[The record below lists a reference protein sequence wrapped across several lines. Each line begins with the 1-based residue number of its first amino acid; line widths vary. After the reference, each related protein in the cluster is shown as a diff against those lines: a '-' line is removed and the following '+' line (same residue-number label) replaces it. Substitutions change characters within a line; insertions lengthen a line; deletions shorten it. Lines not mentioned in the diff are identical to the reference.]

1 VAGLVLPATLVTDS
15 CVVSRPS
22 GVRTE
27 MENKTMRLI
36 LLGPPGAGKGT
47 QAALISKKFG
57 IPHIS
62 TGDML
67 REQVAAKTP
76 LGLQVKS
83 ILDAGDL
90 VTDEVIMK
98 IVESRLQREDC
109 VQGFL
114 LDGIPRTVNQAE
126 VLKEMLSKSSA
137 SVSKVI
143 QFVVP
148 QGVIVDRIR
157 KRGDSAEQ
165 ARTDDSVEVA
175 VRRYQVY
182 LTQTAPVADYYKG
195 QGCLIEVD
203 GVGAVEEVFE
213 RVSAV
218 LSA

>member
-1 VAGLVLPATLVTDS
+1 
-15 CVVSRPS
+15 
-22 GVRTE
+22 
-27 MENKTMRLI
+27 MRLI

-76 LGLQVKS
+76 LGLQVKA

-98 IVESRLQREDC
+98 IVESRLQRDDC
-109 VQGFL
+109 AQGFL

-126 VLKEMLSKSSA
+126 VLKGMLSKSST

-213 RVSAV
+213 RVCAV
-218 LSA
+218 L